1 MAVLSIQSSVSYGYV
16 GNSVAVPTLQAL
28 GHDAWQINT
37 VHFSN
42 HPGYGH
48 FAGELA
54 TFRQTSDKLQELQKI
69 KVFENCH
76 AVLSGYLGAA
86 ENAKTVAEAV
96 KFVKD
101 CNGKAIYVL
110 DPVIGDQHRVFV
122 KPGVFE
128 AIRDVLLGQADF
140 LLPNQSELSWLSGI
154 TVENFSSLI
163 SAANVLLKFGPN
175 AIIATGVIE
184 NQTIA
189 NYAITLDGVW
199 KAECPLISQNFNGTG
214 DLFSA
219 LFTGLI
225 LKDFNIPK
233 ALAAATIAC
242 EFVTSETHKQN
253 SRELVVVPV
262 LPKFFD
268 IRSAVPAKKII

>member
-28 GHDAWQINT
+28 GNDAWQINT

-42 HPGYGH
+42 HPGYRH
-48 FAGELA
+48 FSGEFA
-54 TFRQTSDKLQELQKI
+54 TYCQTSNKLKELQKI
-69 KVFENCH
+69 KVFKNCC
-76 AVLSGYLGAA
+76 AVLSGYLGIA

-101 CNGKAIYVL
+101 QNGEAIYVL
-110 DPVIGDQHRVFV
+110 DPVIGDKHRVFV

-128 AIRDVLLGQADF
+128 AIRDILLGQADF
-140 LLPNQSELSWLSGI
+140 LLPNQYELSWLSGMS
-154 TVENFSSLI
+154 VENFSSLI
-163 SAANVLLKFGPN
+163 SAANALLKFGPN
-175 AIIATGVIE
+175 AIIATGIVE

-189 NYAITLDGVW
+189 NYAITLGGVW
-199 KAECPLISQNFNGTG
+199 KAECPLIPQNFNGTG

-225 LKDFNIPK
+225 LKGFDIPK
-233 ALAAATIAC
+233 ALSTATIAC

-253 SRELVVVPV
+253 SKELVVVPV
-262 LPKFFD
+262 LPQFFD
-268 IRSAVPAKKII
+268 ISSAIPAKKII